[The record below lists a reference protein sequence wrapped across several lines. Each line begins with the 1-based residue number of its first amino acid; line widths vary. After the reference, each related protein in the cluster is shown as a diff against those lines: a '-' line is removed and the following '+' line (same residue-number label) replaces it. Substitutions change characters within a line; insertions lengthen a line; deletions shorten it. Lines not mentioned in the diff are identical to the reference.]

1 MAAKFTF
8 LTRLNREIFKGNQN
22 QSGFSLIELIFVTI
36 FLGIALTATLS
47 MVSTG
52 VTQSMDSEALSLAT
66 TLAEQ
71 KMEEIRGD
79 KNGRGYFYITNENY
93 LSESNA
99 GGYSGYTRTTSITTY
114 STYKQ
119 VVVTVTKQ
127 NVPSM
132 SLVTYLTNY

>member
-1 MAAKFTF
+1 MK
-8 LTRLNREIFKGNQN
+8 LNREIFRAIKSQRGY
-22 QSGFSLIELIFVTI
+22 SLIELVMVTV
-36 FLGIALTATLS
+36 FLGVAIAATLT
-47 MVSTG
+47 MMTTG
-52 VTQSMDSEALSLAT
+52 ISKSFDTENLSLASM
-66 TLAEQ
+66 LAEQ
-71 KMEEIRGD
+71 KLEEIRGD